1 MDIPLITR
9 MAAIVWAHKE
19 LDMRDAEDQ
28 KLKRLMD
35 KLPAEDT
42 NRPVQFDKTK
52 KTHREVGFLIQHQSI
67 SWPSKNVA

>member
-1 MDIPLITR
+1 L
-9 MAAIVWAHKE
+9 AAIVWAHKE

-52 KTHREVGFLIQHQSI
+52 KN
-67 SWPSKNVA
+67 PP